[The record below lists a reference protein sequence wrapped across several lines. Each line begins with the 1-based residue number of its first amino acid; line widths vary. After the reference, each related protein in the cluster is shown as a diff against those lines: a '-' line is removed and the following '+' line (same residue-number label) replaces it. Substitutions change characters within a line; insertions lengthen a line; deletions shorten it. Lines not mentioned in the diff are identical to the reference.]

1 MAISVVKVGTEQ
13 KVNQTIDNQQT
24 DSSITALTGGGWVV
38 TWTSLG
44 QDGSGYGI
52 YQRKY
57 NADGSTAGA
66 DIQVG
71 TTSAGDQTLPN
82 VTALADGGW
91 VVTWTS
97 SGQDGSG
104 LGVYQRRYGASGD
117 ATPEVKVNSTTAGD
131 QSKSVVAGLAGGGWI
146 VAWEAPDASSSGIF
160 YRKYDNAGAT
170 SGTDIAVNATTTST
184 QINVSVAALKVT
196 GPGVRRAAAS

>member
-1 MAISVVKVGTEQ
+1 MAINVVRVGTEQ

-24 DSSITALTGGGWVV
+24 DASLTALTGGGWVV

-52 YQRKY
+52 FQRKY

-97 SGQDGSG
+97 NGQDGSG
-104 LGVYQRRYGASGD
+104 LGVYQRRFGASGD
-117 ATPEVKVNSTTAGD
+117 AAPEVKVNPTTAGD

-146 VAWEAPDASSSGIF
+146 VAWEAPDASGSGIF
-160 YRKYDNAGAT
+160 YRKYDNAGST
-170 SGTDIAVNATTTST
+170 SGPTSRST
-184 QINVSVAALKVT
+184 RRPAA
-196 GPGVRRAAAS
+196 RRST